1 MNVREHLDDLLGR
14 VRLLLAF
21 FYLLLIVV
29 AGGFWFVQVAQGN
42 YYRELAENNRLRKG
56 PIQAPRGLISDRN
69 GRLLVENIPSY
80 DLLIDRSRS
89 ADTATSLHFAATIL
103 DQPIEELVA
112 TLERSR
118 DQPTFKPVLLASD
131 LTLAEV
137 ARVQVENFEHPEFE
151 IAVRHLRLYR
161 HGSQTSHALGYLGEV
176 SEKEL
181 AEQPRRYSAGDL
193 VGRKGIE
200 RSYDDLLRGT
210 DGERVV
216 VVDSRGKPLDERDQR
231 PAKPGASLTVSID
244 LDLQQ
249 TAQRLIGDRVG
260 VVLALE
266 PKSGQIL
273 ALVSSPSYNPN
284 LFARRMDSKQWR
296 DLIEDPFH
304 PLQNRAVQSG
314 YSPGSIFKI
323 VLAIAGLT
331 EKVIDES
338 DTVFCGGAVKLYNR
352 RFRCWE
358 PRGHGWV
365 NLREALKHSCDVYFY
380 QLGQKLGIDR
390 MADYARRF
398 GLGRTTGIDL
408 GDEKSGL
415 VPDTNW
421 SRRVR
426 KQPWYPGETISVAI
440 GQGPLVTTPLQ
451 IAAMVAGVANGGW
464 LPTPHLVQPPAEAS
478 SAQATG
484 PQAIGVD
491 PYAIEVV
498 REALKAVVNET
509 GGTGQRARL
518 PQVTV
523 AGKTGTVQVV
533 TQKTWT
539 KNRDLPFELR
549 DHAWFVSFAPADDPE
564 LVVVVFLEHGGAGSK
579 AAAPVAKGLYE
590 HYFRNAEPQDTEPRT
605 GAS

>member
-1 MNVREHLDDLLGR
+1 MMNVREHLDDLLRR
-14 VRLLLAF
+14 VRLLLGL
-21 FYLLLIVV
+21 FYLLLMVV
-29 AGGFWFVQVAQGN
+29 AGGFWFVQVAQGT
-42 YYRELAENNRLRKG
+42 YYRELAENNRLRKR
-56 PIQAPRGLISDRN
+56 PIRAPRGLISDRN

-80 DLLIDRSRS
+80 DLLLDRSRS
-89 ADTATSLHFAATIL
+89 ADITASLAFAAGVL
-103 DQPIEELVA
+103 EQPVDELAA

-118 DQPTFKPVLLASD
+118 NQPAFKPVPLSSD
-131 LTLAEV
+131 LTLADV
-137 ARVQVENFEHPEFE
+137 ARFQVESLEHPEFE

-161 HGSQTSHALGYLGEV
+161 HGSQTAHALGYLGEV
-176 SEKEL
+176 SEREL
-181 AEQPRRYSAGDL
+181 VDHPRRYSAGDL
-193 VGRKGIE
+193 LGRKGIE
-200 RSYDDLLRGT
+200 RTYDDQLRGT

-231 PAKPGASLTVSID
+231 PAQPGASLSVSID

-284 LFARRMDSKQWR
+284 LFARRMDSQQWR
-296 DLIEDPFH
+296 KLIEDPFH

-323 VLAIAGLT
+323 VLAVAGLT
-331 EKVIDES
+331 ENVIDES

-352 RFRCWE
+352 RFRCWKSG
-358 PRGHGWV
+358 GHGWV
-365 NLREALKHSCDVYFY
+365 NLRGALKYSCDIYFY
-380 QLGQKLGIDR
+380 QLGQKLGIER
-390 MADYARRF
+390 IADYARRF

-415 VPDTNW
+415 VPDANW

-464 LPTPHLVQPPAEAS
+464 LPTPRLALTPRAPANAR
-478 SAQATG
+478 AAA
-484 PQAIGVD
+484 PQAIGVNPKALD
-491 PYAIEVV
+491 VV
-498 REALKAVVNET
+498 REALRAVVNET
-509 GGTGQRARL
+509 GGTGQGAFL
-518 PQVTV
+518 PQVQI

-539 KNRDLPFELR
+539 KNEDLPFELR

-564 LVVVVFLEHGGAGSK
+564 LVIVVFLGHGGAGSK
-579 AAAPVAKGLYE
+579 TAAPVAKGLYE
-590 HYFRNAEPQDTEPRT
+590 HYFRNTEFRDL
-605 GAS
+605 GFGG